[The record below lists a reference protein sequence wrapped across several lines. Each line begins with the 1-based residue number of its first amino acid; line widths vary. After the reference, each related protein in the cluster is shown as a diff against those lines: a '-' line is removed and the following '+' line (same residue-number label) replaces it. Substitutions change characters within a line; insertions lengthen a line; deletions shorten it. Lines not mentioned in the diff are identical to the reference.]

1 MQIPLEEH
9 LPYRLLALVVLVIF
23 YTIYLLKMWA
33 QKRQGI
39 CTQQINRQKEPSI
52 HRVEICMSI
61 ATVGIIPAQLLSI
74 AFGWSHL
81 PDNARFTGFCLGM
94 LGGSDLSDLRSVHAE
109 QLARRNPG
117 QRQDRACHN
126 RHLPFQPQS
135 GIPGV

>member
-1 MQIPLEEH
+1 MKIPLEEH
-9 LPYRLLALVVLVIF
+9 LPYRLLALVVLVFF
-23 YTIYLLKMWA
+23 YIIYLLKMWA

-39 CTQQINRQKEPSI
+39 CTQQIDRQKEPSI

-74 AFGWSHL
+74 AFGWSYL
-81 PDNARFTGFCLGM
+81 PDSARLLPGDAGR
-94 LGGSDLSDLRSVHAE
+94 SDLSDLRSVHAE

-117 QRQDRACHN
+117 QGSDRACHN